1 MKKKCTKITTKA
13 KLHLHT
19 CSYTSQDQIKG
30 KIIMLENSNQNI
42 LNSYLSQAMTFQI
55 PTLVEFKAVKKIAK
69 WQLNEKI
76 AVIRISE
83 NDLSAARTASLPATL
98 RTLLD

>member
-1 MKKKCTKITTKA
+1 
-13 KLHLHT
+13 
-19 CSYTSQDQIKG
+19 
-30 KIIMLENSNQNI
+30 
-42 LNSYLSQAMTFQI
+42 MTFQI

>member
-1 MKKKCTKITTKA
+1 
-13 KLHLHT
+13 
-19 CSYTSQDQIKG
+19 
-30 KIIMLENSNQNI
+30 
-42 LNSYLSQAMTFQI
+42 MTFQI
-55 PTLVEFKAVKKIAK
+55 PTLVEFKTVKKIAK

>member
-1 MKKKCTKITTKA
+1 
-13 KLHLHT
+13 
-19 CSYTSQDQIKG
+19 
-30 KIIMLENSNQNI
+30 MLENSNQNI

-55 PTLVEFKAVKKIAK
+55 PTLGEFKTVKKIAK